1 MATYFAAASGPSRID
16 GVGHPFDQPVE
27 PVEDRG
33 QVVAMEVLQH
43 ILIMPIG
50 HNGWLDGRG
59 EYAMATFE
67 SRIHALR
74 IEPHPNADRLELAAV
89 GGFRCVVGKG
99 AFTSGDLAAYIPEGA
114 VCPDWLIAELGLDGK
129 LAGSR
134 RNRVKA
140 VKLRG
145 ALSQGL
151 VYPVRDGMIRGR
163 PVAEGD
169 EVTALLELVKYEPPI
184 PIAMQGEVRP
194 VHGATLR
201 YDIENVK
208 QYPDE
213 LRDGEPVVI
222 TEKLHGT
229 WCCLGWH
236 PDHGPIV
243 TSKGMSDR
251 GLALILNEANRNNL
265 YVRTWHACEAAF
277 ETARARVAGTEQPFY
292 VLGEV
297 YGRGVQD
304 LHYDEPNPA
313 FRVFDAYVGGRDRG
327 RYLSPGELEAS
338 LGDLFPLVPVLYR
351 GPFSTAVM
359 LAQTDGATAL
369 GGKHVRE
376 GVVVRP
382 AAERASAEFGRVILK
397 SVSGDYLTRKG
408 GTEYN

>member
-1 MATYFAAASGPSRID
+1 
-16 GVGHPFDQPVE
+16 
-27 PVEDRG
+27 
-33 QVVAMEVLQH
+33 
-43 ILIMPIG
+43 
-50 HNGWLDGRG
+50 
-59 EYAMATFE
+59 MATFE
-67 SRIHALR
+67 SRIHALH

-89 GGFRCVVGKG
+89 GGFRCVVAKG
-99 AFTSGDLAAYIPEGA
+99 SFADGDLAAYIPEGA
-114 VCPDWLIAELGLDGK
+114 VCPDWLIAELGLEGK
-129 LAGSR
+129 LAGSK

-151 VYPVRDGMIRGR
+151 VYPVRDGAVRGR

-169 EVTALLELVKYEPPI
+169 TVTDLLELVKYEPPV

-201 YDIENVK
+201 YDIENIK
-208 QYPDE
+208 KYPDA

-222 TEKLHGT
+222 TEKLHGS

-251 GLALILNEANRNNL
+251 GMALIVNEANQHNL
-265 YVRTWHACEAAF
+265 YVRAWRAFETAF
-277 ETARARVAGTEQPFY
+277 ETARARLAGAEQPFY

-304 LHYDEPNPA
+304 LHYGEPNPA
-313 FRVFDAYVGGRDRG
+313 FRVFDVYLGEPGRG
-327 RYLSPGELEAS
+327 RYLSTAEIEAS
-338 LGDLFPLVPVLYR
+338 LDDLFPLVPVLHR
-351 GPFSTAVM
+351 GPFSETV
-359 LAQTDGATAL
+359 LLRETDGPTAL
-369 GGKHVRE
+369 GGKHLRE
-376 GVVVRP
+376 GIVVRP
-382 AAERASAEFGRVILK
+382 ATERESAEFGRVILK

-408 GTEYN
+408 GTEFN

>member
-1 MATYFAAASGPSRID
+1 
-16 GVGHPFDQPVE
+16 
-27 PVEDRG
+27 
-33 QVVAMEVLQH
+33 
-43 ILIMPIG
+43 
-50 HNGWLDGRG
+50 
-59 EYAMATFE
+59 MATFE

-74 IEPHPNADRLELAAV
+74 IEPHPNADRLELAAI

-99 AFTSGDLAAYIPEGA
+99 SFSDGDLAAYIPEGS
-114 VCPDWLIAELGLDGK
+114 VCPDWLIAELGLEGK
-129 LAGSR
+129 LAGSKK
-134 RNRVKA
+134 NRVKA

-151 VYPVRDGMIRGR
+151 VYPVHDGRVRGR

-169 EVTALLELVKYEPPI
+169 EVTDLLELVKYEPPI

-208 QYPDE
+208 KYPDA
-213 LRDGEPVVI
+213 LQDGEPVVI

-251 GLALILNEANRNNL
+251 GMALILNEANRTNL
-265 YVRTWHACEAAF
+265 YVRTWHAFEARF
-277 ETARARVAGTEQPFY
+277 ETARARLAGDGQVFY
-292 VLGEV
+292 VVGEV

-304 LHYDEPNPA
+304 LHYGEPNPA
-313 FRVFDAYVGGRDRG
+313 FRVFDAYVGEPGRG
-327 RYLSPGELEAS
+327 RYLPPDEVES

-351 GPFSTAVM
+351 GPFSAAVM
-359 LAQTDGATAL
+359 LEHTDGATAL
-369 GGKHVRE
+369 GGRHVRE
-376 GVVVRP
+376 GVVVKP
-382 AAERASAEFGRVILK
+382 ATERESAEFGRVILK

>member
-1 MATYFAAASGPSRID
+1 MAA
-16 GVGHPFDQPVE
+16 
-27 PVEDRG
+27 
-33 QVVAMEVLQH
+33 
-43 ILIMPIG
+43 
-50 HNGWLDGRG
+50 
-59 EYAMATFE
+59 FE
-67 SRIHALR
+67 SRIHSLR

-89 GGFRCVVGKG
+89 GGYRCVVGKG
-99 AFTSGDLAAYIPEGA
+99 SFTDGDLAAYIPEGS
-114 VCPDWLIAELGLDGK
+114 VCPDWLIAELGLEGK
-129 LAGSR
+129 LAGSAK
-134 RNRVKA
+134 NRVKA

-163 PVAEGD
+163 AVAEGD
-169 EVTALLELVKYEPPI
+169 VVTELLELVKHEPPI

-208 QYPDE
+208 KYPDE
-213 LRDGEPVVI
+213 LQEGEPVVI
-222 TEKLHGT
+222 TEKLHGS

-251 GLALILNEANRNNL
+251 GMALILNAANHKNL
-265 YVRTWHACEAAF
+265 YVRTWRAFEAAF
-277 ETARARVAGTEQPFY
+277 ETARARLAGAGRPFY

-313 FRVFDAYVGGRDRG
+313 FRVFDAYLGEPGRG
-327 RYLSPGELEAS
+327 RYLSPSEIESS

-351 GPFSTAVM
+351 GPFSAAVM
-359 LAQTDGATAL
+359 LRETDGATAL
-369 GGKHVRE
+369 GGRHVRE
-376 GVVVRP
+376 GVVVKP
-382 AAERASAEFGRVILK
+382 AEERESAEFGRVILK

-408 GTEYN
+408 GTDYN

>member
-1 MATYFAAASGPSRID
+1 
-16 GVGHPFDQPVE
+16 
-27 PVEDRG
+27 
-33 QVVAMEVLQH
+33 
-43 ILIMPIG
+43 
-50 HNGWLDGRG
+50 
-59 EYAMATFE
+59 MATFE
-67 SRIHALR
+67 SRVHALHL
-74 IEPHPNADRLELAAV
+74 ETHPNADRLELAAV
-89 GGFRCVVGKG
+89 GGFRCVVAKG
-99 AFTSGDLAAYIPEGA
+99 SFADGDLAAYIPEGA
-114 VCPDWLIAELGLDGK
+114 VCPDWLIAELGLEGK

-134 RNRVKA
+134 KNRVKA

-169 EVTALLELVKYEPPI
+169 TVTELLALVKYEPPI
-184 PIAMQGEVRP
+184 PIAMQGEVQP

-208 QYPDE
+208 KYPDE
-213 LRDGEPVVI
+213 LQDGEPVVI
-222 TEKLHGT
+222 TEKLHGS

-251 GLALILNEANRNNL
+251 GMALILNEANQNNL
-265 YVRTWHACEAAF
+265 YVRTWRAFEAPF
-277 ETARARVAGTEQPFY
+277 ETARARLAGAGQPFY

-304 LHYDEPNPA
+304 LHYDKPNPA
-313 FRVFDAYVGGRDRG
+313 FRVFDAHVGEPGHG
-327 RYLSPGELEAS
+327 RYLSPSEIEAS

-351 GPFSTAVM
+351 GPFSTGV
-359 LAQTDGATAL
+359 LLKETDGATAL
-369 GGKHVRE
+369 GGKHLRE
-376 GVVVRP
+376 GVVVKP
-382 AAERASAEFGRVILK
+382 ATERASPEFGRVILK
-397 SVSGDYLTRKG
+397 SVSGNYLTRKG

>member
-1 MATYFAAASGPSRID
+1 MA
-16 GVGHPFDQPVE
+16 
-27 PVEDRG
+27 
-33 QVVAMEVLQH
+33 
-43 ILIMPIG
+43 
-50 HNGWLDGRG
+50 N
-59 EYAMATFE
+59 FE

-74 IEPHPNADRLELAAV
+74 IEPHPNADRLELAAI

-99 AFTSGDLAAYIPEGA
+99 SFADGDLAAYIPEGA
-114 VCPDWLIAELGLDGK
+114 VCPDWLIAELGLEGK

-134 RNRVKA
+134 KNRVKA

-151 VYPVRDGMIRGR
+151 VYPVHDGLIRGR

-169 EVTALLELVKYEPPI
+169 TVTELLELVKYEPPI

-194 VHGATLR
+194 VHGVTLH

-208 QYPDE
+208 KYPGE

-222 TEKLHGT
+222 TEKLHGS

-251 GLALILNEANRNNL
+251 GMALILNEANQKNL
-265 YVRTWHACEAAF
+265 YVRTWRAFEAAF
-277 ETARARVAGTEQPFY
+277 EAARARVAGTGLPFY

-304 LHYDEPNPA
+304 LHYGEPNPA
-313 FRVFDAYVGGRDRG
+313 FRVFDAYVGEPGQG
-327 RYLSPGELEAS
+327 RYLPPSEIETS

-351 GPFSTAVM
+351 GPFSTAA
-359 LAQTDGATAL
+359 LNEQTDGATAL
-369 GGKHVRE
+369 GGKHLRE
-376 GVVVRP
+376 GVVVKP
-382 AAERASAEFGRVILK
+382 ATERESAEFGRVILK
-397 SVSGDYLTRKG
+397 SVSGNYLTRKG

>member
-1 MATYFAAASGPSRID
+1 
-16 GVGHPFDQPVE
+16 
-27 PVEDRG
+27 
-33 QVVAMEVLQH
+33 
-43 ILIMPIG
+43 
-50 HNGWLDGRG
+50 
-59 EYAMATFE
+59 MATFE

-74 IEPHPNADRLELAAV
+74 IEPHPNADRLELAAI

-99 AFTSGDLAAYIPEGA
+99 SFTDGDLAAYIPEGA
-114 VCPDWLIAELGLDGK
+114 VCPDWLIVELGLEGK
-129 LAGSR
+129 LAGSK

-151 VYPVRDGMIRGR
+151 VYPVRDGRVRGR

-169 EVTALLELVKYEPPI
+169 EVTDLLELVKYEPPI

-208 QYPDE
+208 KYPDA
-213 LRDGEPVVI
+213 LQDGEPVVI

-251 GLALILNEANRNNL
+251 GMALILNEANRTNL
-265 YVRTWHACEAAF
+265 YVRTWHAFEARF
-277 ETARARVAGTEQPFY
+277 ETARARLAGDGQVFY
-292 VLGEV
+292 VVGEV

-304 LHYDEPNPA
+304 LHYGEPNPA
-313 FRVFDAYVGGRDRG
+313 FRVFDAYVGEPGRG
-327 RYLSPGELEAS
+327 RYLPPDEVES

-351 GPFSTAVM
+351 GPFSVAVM
-359 LAQTDGATAL
+359 LEHTDGATAL

-376 GVVVRP
+376 GVVVKP
-382 AAERASAEFGRVILK
+382 ATERESAEFGRVILK

-408 GTEYN
+408 GTEFN